1 MANTASQKLAQ
12 QIWAIAN
19 KLRGNMDA
27 SKFKDYILGVIFY
40 RYLSA
45 HTESYMDDLL
55 KNDGVTYREA
65 LADPDLAEEVKKW
78 AIDTLGYFIEPDD
91 LFDSLV
97 AKIRTNSFSV
107 EDFERAIKRLTES
120 TLGQPSEIAFANLFD
135 AMDLHDA
142 DLGKEVSDR
151 SKAMS
156 EIIAKINDTPFAKDS
171 EAGDVLGTAYMILIG
186 LFQSGAGKKGGEFFT
201 PTCASTLLA
210 QLTTIGLNEVNNVSD
225 GCAGSGSLLLEVAR
239 HLPSHKVHHY
249 YAQEKTGTT
258 YNLLR
263 MNLIMHGVDYKK
275 FSVFN
280 ADTLTTDNFYE
291 NGEAVKFDIQV
302 ENPPYSAENTAAS
315 DSFLE
320 DPRYRSAG
328 VLAPKGKADLAFV
341 ESVVYHMSD
350 DGRAAI
356 LLPHGVLFRG
366 ATELAIRKYLIEKL
380 NVIDAVIGLAPNMF
394 HGTGIPVCI
403 LYLKKKRNGNSG
415 NILFVDA
422 SKYYEKVGKNNAL
435 RASDI
440 KRIVDCVRDRTDVP
454 KFSRKVSLEE
464 IRENDYNLNIPR
476 YVESSEDTDSWDVY
490 SLLNGGVPVNEVEK
504 FNPYF
509 EVFTGLK
516 DDLFTK
522 NGVAYSVNG
531 DVKEIFKKNVAVS
544 TYTKDYRNTI
554 SGMREFLHDTLITN
568 MDTVQTQETESVL
581 TDELFNRISNTPLID
596 RYTAYQFLYDEWLQI
611 AADIE
616 TIHADGF
623 DAVNGVEENM
633 VVKKIKDEEKE
644 VPDGTYRGKILP
656 FELIQKELLADDLAA
671 LDGIK
676 AELSEKEAMLDELV
690 DSLSDDDKDYEVSD
704 LTLYDKDKG
713 ALNTK
718 TVTVA
723 MKEFK
728 KKYGKKLGFDEDSV
742 ESKIVKISEQ
752 LEVIKVAK
760 TKVNAA
766 DAALTDK
773 TIETIKGL
781 DHDTAVAMLEK
792 KWIDPFIDNISGL
805 ADAIVKNYINAVDAM
820 IKKYGTTYA
829 EEDAEIRALEKEL
842 ASMLGGIKG
851 NEADNLGNDEWI
863 KFLGGTL

>member
-1 MANTASQKLAQ
+1 M
-12 QIWAIAN
+12 
-19 KLRGNMDA
+19 
-27 SKFKDYILGVIFY
+27 
-40 RYLSA
+40 
-45 HTESYMDDLL
+45 

-65 LADPDLAEEVKKW
+65 LADPELAEEVKNW
-78 AIDTLGYFIEPDD
+78 SLSTLGYIIEPDD

-97 AKIRTNSFSV
+97 AKIRTNSFTI
-107 EDFERAIKRLTES
+107 EDFERAIKRLTAS
-120 TLGQPSEIAFANLFD
+120 TIGQPSEAAFANLFD
-135 AMDLHDA
+135 AMNLHDA

-151 SKAMS
+151 TKAMS

-201 PTCASTLLA
+201 PTCASTLLS
-210 QLTTIGLNEVNNVSD
+210 QLSTIGLNEVNNVSD

-239 HLPSHKVHHY
+239 HLPSHKVHHF

-291 NGEAVKFDIQV
+291 NGEPVKFDIQV

-315 DSFLE
+315 SSYLE
-320 DPRYRSAG
+320 DPRYRAAG

-341 ESVVYHMSD
+341 ESIVYHMSD

-394 HGTGIPVCI
+394 HGTGIPVCV

-454 KFSRKVSLEE
+454 KFSRKVSIEE
-464 IRENDYNLNIPR
+464 IRANEYNLNIPR
-476 YVESSEDTDSWDVY
+476 YVESSDEGEAWDIY
-490 SLLNGGVPVNEVEK
+490 SLLNGGIPVNEVDK
-504 FNPYF
+504 LNSYF
-509 EVFTGLK
+509 DVFTGLK
-516 DDLFTK
+516 DELFTK
-522 NGVAYSVNG
+522 QGVSYALNGNVKDIFHANNAVN
-531 DVKEIFKKNVAVS
+531 
-544 TYTKDYRNTI
+544 TYTTDYKNAI
-554 SGMREFLHDTLITN
+554 HDMRAFLYETLITN
-568 MDTVQTQETESVL
+568 MDAVKMQETENTL

-596 RYTAYQFLYDEWLQI
+596 RYTAYQFLYGEWLQI

-616 TIHADGF
+616 IIHSEGF
-623 DAVNGVEENM
+623 TAVNDVVENM

-644 VPDGTYRGKILP
+644 MPDGTYRGKILP
-656 FELIQKELLADDLAA
+656 FDLVQRELLADDLTA
-671 LDGIK
+671 LNELNS
-676 AELSEKEAMLDELV
+676 ALSEKESELNDFV
-690 DSLSDDDKDYEVSD
+690 EVLSDDDKEYEARD
-704 LTLYDKDKG
+704 MPLYDKDKN
-713 ALNTK
+713 ALNAK
-718 TVTVA
+718 AVASA

-728 KKYGKKLGFDEDSV
+728 KARKKLNDFDEDST
-742 ESKIVKISEQ
+742 EYKIIKISSM
-752 LEVIKVAK
+752 LDAIKNAK
-760 TKVNAA
+760 SKVNAA
-766 DAALTDK
+766 TDTLTSK
-773 TIETIKGL
+773 TIETIKNM
-781 DHDTAVAMLEK
+781 DHDTAVSMLEK
-792 KWIDPFIDNISGL
+792 KWIDPFIKNISEL
-805 ADAIVKNYINAVDAM
+805 ADIVVKDCIATVEKMA
-820 IKKYGTTYA
+820 KKYETTYA
-829 EEDAEIRALEKEL
+829 DEDAEIKNLEQEL
-842 ASMLGGIKG
+842 AGMLGSLHGT
-851 NEADNLGNDEWI
+851 ESDDLGNAEWI
-863 KFLGGTL
+863 KFLGGAL

>member
-45 HTESYMDDLL
+45 HAESYMNDLL

-65 LADPDLAEEVKKW
+65 LADPELAEEVKNW
-78 AIDTLGYFIEPDD
+78 SLSTLGYIIEPDD

-97 AKIRTNSFSV
+97 AKIRTNSFTI
-107 EDFERAIKRLTES
+107 EDFERAIKRLTAS
-120 TLGQPSEIAFANLFD
+120 TIGQPSEAAFANLFD
-135 AMDLHDA
+135 AMNLHDA

-151 SKAMS
+151 TKAMS

-201 PTCASTLLA
+201 PTCASTLLS
-210 QLTTIGLNEVNNVSD
+210 QLSTIGLNEVNNVSD

-239 HLPSHKVHHY
+239 HLPSHKVHHF

-291 NGEAVKFDIQV
+291 NGEPVKFDIQV

-315 DSFLE
+315 SSYLE
-320 DPRYRSAG
+320 DPRYRAAG

-341 ESVVYHMSD
+341 ESIVYHMSD

-394 HGTGIPVCI
+394 HGTGIPVCV

-454 KFSRKVSLEE
+454 KFSRKVSIKE
-464 IRENDYNLNIPR
+464 IRANEYNLNIPR
-476 YVESSEDTDSWDVY
+476 YVESSDEGEAWDIY
-490 SLLNGGVPVNEVEK
+490 SLLNGGIPVNEVDK
-504 FNPYF
+504 LNSYF
-509 EVFTGLK
+509 DVFTGLK
-516 DDLFTK
+516 DELFTK
-522 NGVAYSVNG
+522 QGVSYALNGNVKDIFHANNAVN
-531 DVKEIFKKNVAVS
+531 
-544 TYTKDYRNTI
+544 TYTTDYKNAI
-554 SGMREFLHDTLITN
+554 HDMRAFLYETLITN
-568 MDTVQTQETESVL
+568 MDAVKMQETENTL

-596 RYTAYQFLYDEWLQI
+596 RYTAYQFLYGEWLQI

-616 TIHADGF
+616 IIHSEGF
-623 DAVNGVEENM
+623 TAVNDVVENM

-644 VPDGTYRGKILP
+644 MPDGTYRGKILP
-656 FELIQKELLADDLAA
+656 FDLVQRELLADDLTA
-671 LDGIK
+671 LNELNS
-676 AELSEKEAMLDELV
+676 ALSEKESELNDFV
-690 DSLSDDDKDYEVSD
+690 EVLSDDDKEYEAGD
-704 LTLYDKDKG
+704 MPLYDKDKN
-713 ALNTK
+713 ALNAK
-718 TVTVA
+718 AVASA

-728 KKYGKKLGFDEDSV
+728 KARKKLNDFDEDST
-742 ESKIVKISEQ
+742 EYKIIKISSM
-752 LEVIKVAK
+752 LDVIKNAK
-760 TKVNAA
+760 SKVNAA
-766 DAALTDK
+766 TDTLTSK
-773 TIETIKGL
+773 TIETIKNM
-781 DHDTAVAMLEK
+781 DHDTAVSMLEK
-792 KWIDPFIDNISGL
+792 KWIDPFIKNISEL
-805 ADAIVKNYINAVDAM
+805 ADIVVKDCIATVEKMA
-820 IKKYGTTYA
+820 KKYETTYA
-829 EEDAEIRALEKEL
+829 DEDAEIKNLEQEL
-842 ASMLGGIKG
+842 AGMLGSLHGT
-851 NEADNLGNDEWI
+851 ESDDLGNAEWI
-863 KFLGGTL
+863 KFLGGAL

>member
-45 HTESYMDDLL
+45 HAESYMNDIL

-65 LADPDLAEEVKKW
+65 LADPELAEEVKNW
-78 AIDTLGYFIEPDD
+78 SLSTLGYIIEPDD

-97 AKIRTNSFSV
+97 AKIRTNSFTI
-107 EDFERAIKRLTES
+107 EDFERAIKRLTAS
-120 TLGQPSEIAFANLFD
+120 TIGQPSEAAFANLFD
-135 AMDLHDA
+135 AMNLHDA

-151 SKAMS
+151 TKAMS
-156 EIIAKINDTPFAKDS
+156 EIIAKINDTPFAKNS

-291 NGEAVKFDIQV
+291 NGEPVKFDIQV
-302 ENPPYSAENTAAS
+302 ENPPYSAENTSAS
-315 DSFLE
+315 DSYLE
-320 DPRYRSAG
+320 DPRYRAAG

-394 HGTGIPVCI
+394 HGTGIPVCV

-454 KFSRKVSLEE
+454 KFSRKVSIEE
-464 IRENDYNLNIPR
+464 IRANEYNLNIPR
-476 YVESSEDTDSWDVY
+476 YVEASDEGEAWDIY
-490 SLLNGGVPVNEVEK
+490 SLLNGGIPVNEVDK
-504 FNPYF
+504 LNPYF
-509 EVFTGLK
+509 DVFTGLK
-516 DDLFTK
+516 DELFTK
-522 NGVAYSVNG
+522 QGVSYALNGNVKDIFHANNAVNTYTT
-531 DVKEIFKKNVAVS
+531 DYKNVIH
-544 TYTKDYRNTI
+544 D
-554 SGMREFLHDTLITN
+554 MRAFLYKTLITN
-568 MDTVQTQETESVL
+568 MDAVKMQETENTL

-596 RYTAYQFLYDEWLQI
+596 RYTAYQFLYDEWQQI

-616 TIHADGF
+616 IIHSEGF
-623 DAVNGVEENM
+623 TAVNDVVENM

-644 VPDGTYRGKILP
+644 MPDGTYRGKILP
-656 FELIQKELLADDLAA
+656 FDLVQRELLADDLTA
-671 LDGIK
+671 LNELNS
-676 AELSEKEAMLDELV
+676 ALSEKESELSDFV
-690 DSLSDDDKDYEVSD
+690 ENLSDDDKEYEAGD
-704 LTLYDKDKG
+704 MPLYDKDKN
-713 ALNTK
+713 ALNAK
-718 TVTVA
+718 AVA
-723 MKEFK
+723 SAIKEFK
-728 KKYGKKLGFDEDSV
+728 KAHKKLNDFDEDST
-742 ESKIVKISEQ
+742 EYKIIKISSM
-752 LEVIKVAK
+752 LDAVKNAK
-760 TKVNAA
+760 SKVNAVT
-766 DAALTDK
+766 DALTSK
-773 TIETIKGL
+773 TIETIKNM
-781 DHDTAVAMLEK
+781 DHDTAVSMLEK
-792 KWIDPFIDNISGL
+792 KWIDPFIKNISEL
-805 ADAIVKNYINAVDAM
+805 ADIVVKDCIATVEKMA
-820 IKKYGTTYA
+820 KKYETTYA
-829 EEDAEIRALEKEL
+829 DEDAEIKNLEQEL
-842 ASMLGGIKG
+842 AGMLGSLHGT
-851 NEADNLGNDEWI
+851 EADNLGNAEWI
-863 KFLGGTL
+863 KFLGGAL

>member
-45 HTESYMDDLL
+45 HTESYMNDLL

-65 LADPDLAEEVKKW
+65 LANPELAEEVKSW
-78 AIDTLGYFIEPDD
+78 SLSTLGYIIEPDD

-97 AKIRTNSFSV
+97 AKIRTNSFTI
-107 EDFERAIKRLTES
+107 EDFERAIKRLTAS
-120 TLGQPSEIAFANLFD
+120 TIGQPSEAAFANLFD
-135 AMDLHDA
+135 AMNLHDA

-151 SKAMS
+151 TKAMS

-291 NGEAVKFDIQV
+291 NGEPVKFDIQV

-315 DSFLE
+315 DSYLE
-320 DPRYRSAG
+320 DPRYRAVG

-380 NVIDAVIGLAPNMF
+380 NVIDAVIGLAPGMF
-394 HGTGIPVCI
+394 HGTGIPVCV

-440 KRIVDCVRDRTDVP
+440 KRIVDCVRDRTDIP
-454 KFSRKVSLEE
+454 KFSRKVSIEE
-464 IRENDYNLNIPR
+464 IRANEYNLNIPR
-476 YVESSEDTDSWDVY
+476 YVEASDEGEAWDIY
-490 SLLNGGVPVNEVEK
+490 SLLNGGIPVNEVDK
-504 FNPYF
+504 LNPYF
-509 EVFTGLK
+509 DVFTGLK
-516 DDLFTK
+516 DELFTK
-522 NGVAYSVNG
+522 QGVSYALNGNVKDIFLANEVVN
-531 DVKEIFKKNVAVS
+531 
-544 TYTKDYRNTI
+544 TYTTDYKNTI
-554 SGMREFLHDTLITN
+554 HDMRTFLYDTLITN
-568 MDTVQTQETESVL
+568 MDAVQMQETENTL

-616 TIHADGF
+616 IIHSEGF
-623 DAVNGVEENM
+623 TAVNDVVENM

-644 VPDGTYRGKILP
+644 MPDGTYRGKILP
-656 FELIQKELLADDLAA
+656 FDLVQRELLADDLTA
-671 LDGIK
+671 LNELNS
-676 AELSEKEAMLDELV
+676 ALSEKESELSDFV
-690 DSLSDDDKDYEVSD
+690 EALSDDDKEYEAVD
-704 LTLYDKDKG
+704 IPLYDKDKNV
-713 ALNTK
+713 LNTK
-718 TVTVA
+718 AVASA

-728 KKYGKKLGFDEDSV
+728 KAHKKLNDFDEDST
-742 ESKIVKISEQ
+742 EYKIIKISSM
-752 LEVIKVAK
+752 LDAVKNAK
-760 TKVNAA
+760 SKVNAA
-766 DAALTDK
+766 TDALTSK
-773 TIETIKGL
+773 TIETIKNM
-781 DHDTAVAMLEK
+781 DHDTAVSMLEK
-792 KWIDPFIDNISGL
+792 KWIDPFIKNISEL
-805 ADAIVKNYINAVDAM
+805 ADIVVKDCIATVEKMA
-820 IKKYGTTYA
+820 KKYETTYA
-829 EEDAEIRALEKEL
+829 DEDAEIKNLEQEL
-842 ASMLGGIKG
+842 AGMLGSLHGT
-851 NEADNLGNDEWI
+851 EADNLGNAEWI
-863 KFLGGTL
+863 KFLGGAL

>member
-45 HTESYMDDLL
+45 HAESYMNDLL

-65 LADPDLAEEVKKW
+65 LADPELAEEVKNW
-78 AIDTLGYFIEPDD
+78 SLSTLGYIIEPDD

-97 AKIRTNSFSV
+97 AKIRTNSFTI
-107 EDFERAIKRLTES
+107 EDFERAIKRLTAS
-120 TLGQPSEIAFANLFD
+120 TIGQPSEAAFANLFD
-135 AMDLHDA
+135 AMNLHDA

-151 SKAMS
+151 TKAMS

-201 PTCASTLLA
+201 PTCASTLLS
-210 QLTTIGLNEVNNVSD
+210 QLSTIGLNEVNNVSD

-239 HLPSHKVHHY
+239 HLPSHKVHHF

-291 NGEAVKFDIQV
+291 NGEPVKFDIQV

-315 DSFLE
+315 SSYLE
-320 DPRYRSAG
+320 DPRYRAAG

-341 ESVVYHMSD
+341 ESIVYHMSD

-394 HGTGIPVCI
+394 HGTGIPVCV

-454 KFSRKVSLEE
+454 KFSRKVSIEE
-464 IRENDYNLNIPR
+464 IRANEYNLNIPR
-476 YVESSEDTDSWDVY
+476 YVESSDEGEAWDIY
-490 SLLNGGVPVNEVEK
+490 SLLNGGIPVNEVDK
-504 FNPYF
+504 LNPYF
-509 EVFTGLK
+509 DVFTGLK
-516 DDLFTK
+516 DELFTK
-522 NGVAYSVNG
+522 QGVSYALNGNVKDIFHANNAVN
-531 DVKEIFKKNVAVS
+531 
-544 TYTKDYRNTI
+544 TYTTDYKNAI
-554 SGMREFLHDTLITN
+554 HDMRAFLYETLITN
-568 MDTVQTQETESVL
+568 MDAVKMQETENTL

-616 TIHADGF
+616 IIHSEGF
-623 DAVNGVEENM
+623 TAVNDVVENM

-644 VPDGTYRGKILP
+644 MPDGTYRGKILP
-656 FELIQKELLADDLAA
+656 FDLVQRELLADDLTA
-671 LDGIK
+671 LNELNS
-676 AELSEKEAMLDELV
+676 ALSEKESELNDFV
-690 DSLSDDDKDYEVSD
+690 EVLSDDDKEYEAGD
-704 LTLYDKDKG
+704 MPLYDKDKN
-713 ALNTK
+713 ALNAK
-718 TVTVA
+718 AVASA

-728 KKYGKKLGFDEDSV
+728 KARKKLNDFDEDST
-742 ESKIVKISEQ
+742 EYKIIKISSM
-752 LEVIKVAK
+752 LDAIKNAK
-760 TKVNAA
+760 SKVNAA
-766 DAALTDK
+766 TDTLTSK
-773 TIETIKGL
+773 TIETIKNM
-781 DHDTAVAMLEK
+781 DHDTAVSMLEK
-792 KWIDPFIDNISGL
+792 KWIDPFIKNISEL
-805 ADAIVKNYINAVDAM
+805 ADIVVKDCIATVEKMA
-820 IKKYGTTYA
+820 KKYETTYA
-829 EEDAEIRALEKEL
+829 DEDAEIKNLEQEL
-842 ASMLGGIKG
+842 AGMLGSLHGT
-851 NEADNLGNDEWI
+851 ESDDLGNAEWI
-863 KFLGGTL
+863 KFLGGAL